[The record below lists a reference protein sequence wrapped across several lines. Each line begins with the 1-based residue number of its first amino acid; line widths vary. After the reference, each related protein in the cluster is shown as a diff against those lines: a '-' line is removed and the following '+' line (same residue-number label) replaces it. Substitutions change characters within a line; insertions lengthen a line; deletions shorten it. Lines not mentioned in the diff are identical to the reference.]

1 MLTGS
6 GWAVAV
12 ATLLLLGAGAAAGY
26 PELLV
31 LGLAGLVVL
40 VVAGVWMAMG
50 PTVRARR
57 EVRPLRVTEGET
69 ARGVLTVTNVATR
82 RSPPFLAV
90 ERMGERRIRVPL
102 PSLSPG
108 ASTTA
113 AYPLPTDRRGV
124 HPVGP
129 LGIGHTDPLRLMR
142 LGGEYAST
150 TVLRVHP
157 RVHVVEPLPTG
168 YSRDMDGPTS
178 STAPRGG
185 VAFHSLREYEPGDDT
200 RLLHAKSS
208 ARTGRLMV
216 RHNVVPNEPRMM
228 VVLDTSAAPYA
239 GAAGPV
245 DEAAFDDAVRIA
257 ASLAVSAVDHGFPL
271 DLRTTAGALVQ
282 TDRAFRRT
290 ELLDL
295 LAGVACAADDPGLA
309 ALPAMAPRDDGV
321 SLGVV
326 TGHPDA
332 ALRAFVAR
340 VRPRFQMVSL
350 VHVGPRVGRPEPT
363 RGALVLDV
371 ARAGD
376 FAAAWDRLVR
386 R

>member
-1 MLTGS
+1 
-6 GWAVAV
+6 
-12 ATLLLLGAGAAAGY
+12 
-26 PELLV
+26 
-31 LGLAGLVVL
+31 
-40 VVAGVWMAMG
+40 
-50 PTVRARR
+50 
-57 EVRPLRVTEGET
+57 LRVTEGET
-69 ARGVLTVTNVATR
+69 ARGVLTVTNVASR

-102 PSLSPG
+102 PSLPPG

-157 RVHVVEPLPTG
+157 RVHAVEPLPTG

-178 STAPRGG
+178 STAPSGG
-185 VAFHSLREYEPGDDT
+185 VAFHSLREYQPGDGT
-200 RLLHAKSS
+200 RLVHAKSS
-208 ARTGRLMV
+208 ARAGTLMV

-228 VVLDTSAAPYA
+228 VVLDTSAASYGG
-239 GAAGPV
+239 GAF
-245 DEAAFDDAVRIA
+245 EDAVRIA

-271 DLRTTAGALVQ
+271 DLRTTSGALVQ

-295 LAGVACAADDPGLA
+295 LAGVECSADDPGLA

-326 TGHPDA
+326 TGHPDPA
-332 ALRAFVAR
+332 RHAFVAR

-350 VHVGPRVGRPEPT
+350 VHVGPPAGRPEPT

-371 ARAGD
+371 ATSEE
-376 FAAAWDRLVR
+376 FATAWDRLVR

>member
-6 GWAVAV
+6 GWAVLV
-12 ATLLLLGAGAAAGY
+12 ATALLLGAGAAAGY

-31 LGLAGLVVL
+31 LGLAGVVVL
-40 VVAGVWMAMG
+40 VVAGVWMALG
-50 PTVRARR
+50 PDVVARR

-82 RSPPFLAV
+82 RAPPFLAV

-102 PSLSPG
+102 PSLPPG
-108 ASTTA
+108 ASATA

-157 RVHVVEPLPTG
+157 RVHPVEPLPTG

-208 ARTGRLMV
+208 ARSGTLMV

-228 VVLDTSAAPYA
+228 VVLDTSAASYA
-239 GAAGPV
+239 GAP
-245 DEAAFDDAVRIA
+245 AAFEDAVRIA

-271 DLRTTAGALVQ
+271 DLRTTAGALAQ

-295 LAGVACAADDPGLA
+295 LAGVECSADDPGLA

-332 ALRAFVAR
+332 ARRAFVAR

-350 VHVGPRVGRPEPT
+350 VHVGRHGGVPEPT
-363 RGALVLDV
+363 HGALVLDV
-371 ARAGD
+371 ATAAD